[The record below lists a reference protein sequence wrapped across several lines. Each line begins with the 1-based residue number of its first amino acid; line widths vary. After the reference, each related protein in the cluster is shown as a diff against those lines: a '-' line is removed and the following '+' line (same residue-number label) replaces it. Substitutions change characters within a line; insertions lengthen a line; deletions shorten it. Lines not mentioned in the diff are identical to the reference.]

1 MPMAASVTEE
11 ETTQNDNQNQTVEEE
26 RESFTCAMLLVNA
39 SVLPLALKTVVDLGV
54 LGVLDVL
61 SMADPDVGLTAAE
74 IAERIPTRNPEAP
87 GMLERILRLL
97 MNEGVVY
104 CSSELFY
111 EAPMKYR
118 LGRVG
123 KYFVRDENGVSL
135 APLMTLAHD
144 KVYLETWSH
153 LKDAILEGGTP
164 FNRAH
169 GTHLFEYSARDARFS
184 QVYNTAM
191 FNHTTLVF
199 KKILE
204 SYSGF
209 ENLKQVVDV
218 GGGIGVALSLITF
231 KYPFIN
237 AINFDLPH
245 VIQHAPPFPGV
256 KHVEGDMFKS
266 VPKED
271 AIILKWILRDWDD
284 EHCLKLLKNCYMSVP
299 VDGKIIVVEQ
309 ILPTFAEITAVS
321 KDKSQLDMV
330 SLTQTPGKRNGCKVT
345 FSIWQ
350 SVLDL
355 KVSVMYHMFI
365 TIRLWSS

>member
-1 MPMAASVTEE
+1 MGRKQKNQKHRVSQSMPMAASVTEE
-11 ETTQNDNQNQTVEEE
+11 EATQNDNHKQTVEEE
-26 RESFTCAMLLVNA
+26 RESFTNAMTLVNA
-39 SVLPLALKTVVDLGV
+39 SVLPLALKTVIDLGALEV
-54 LGVLDVL
+54 LAT
-61 SMADPDVGLTAAE
+61 ADPDVGLTAAE
-74 IAERIPTRNPEAP
+74 IAKRIPALNPEAP
-87 GMLERILRLL
+87 VMLERILRLL

-104 CSSELFY
+104 CSHALFD

-123 KYFVRDENGVSL
+123 KYFVRDDSGVSL
-135 APLMTLAHD
+135 APLMALAHD
-144 KVYLETWSH
+144 KVYLETWSN
-153 LKDAILEGGTP
+153 LKDAILEGRTP

-169 GTHLFEYSARDARFS
+169 GTNLFEYSARDARFS

-191 FNHTTLVF
+191 FNHTNLVF

-218 GGGIGVALSLITF
+218 GGGIGVALSLIAF

-266 VPKED
+266 VPKGD
-271 AIILKWILRDWDD
+271 AIILK
-284 EHCLKLLKNCYMSVP
+284 
-299 VDGKIIVVEQ
+299 

-321 KDKSQLDMV
+321 RDKSQHDMI
-330 SLTQTPGKRNGCKVT
+330 SLTQTPGGKERMQNQLFNLA
-345 FSIWQ
+345 FSAGFK
-350 SVLDL
+350 SVRL
-355 KVSVMYHMFI
+355 VSYVYHYWVMEFMK
-365 TIRLWSS
+365 